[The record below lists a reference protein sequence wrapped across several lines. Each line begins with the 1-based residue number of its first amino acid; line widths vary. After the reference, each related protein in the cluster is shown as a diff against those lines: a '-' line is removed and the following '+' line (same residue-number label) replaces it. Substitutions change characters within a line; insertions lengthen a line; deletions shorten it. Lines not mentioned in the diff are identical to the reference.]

1 MDRAGHSRE
10 DVSTSRFATGN
21 GRMGDA
27 RGVNKGEEEGSS
39 EGIMG
44 GSCSGRRRVFSR
56 FDPI

>member
-1 MDRAGHSRE
+1 
-10 DVSTSRFATGN
+10 
-21 GRMGDA
+21 MGDA

-44 GSCSGRRRVFSR
+44 GSCSGRRRVFGR

>member
-10 DVSTSRFATGN
+10 DVSTSCFATGN

-27 RGVNKGEEEGSS
+27 RGVNKGEEEG
-39 EGIMG
+39 IMG
-44 GSCSGRRRVFSR
+44 GSCSGRRRVFGR